1 MGVGIYLFVICRE
14 NTNTFI
20 GMVKV
25 ALQFFPFLI
34 ELIFA
39 LFQHLVVVDDLMT
52 DFSQFG
58 IGEIDFVV
66 IRLAVF
72 GRDDKFVQAGYGFPE
87 TICQI

>member
-1 MGVGIYLFVICRE
+1 
-14 NTNTFI
+14 
-20 GMVKV
+20 
-25 ALQFFPFLI
+25 
-34 ELIFA
+34 
-39 LFQHLVVVDDLMT
+39 MT

-87 TICQI
+87 TICLCGKLISVLNKEIRVVKNKSRMK

>member
-1 MGVGIYLFVICRE
+1 
-14 NTNTFI
+14 
-20 GMVKV
+20 
-25 ALQFFPFLI
+25 
-34 ELIFA
+34 
-39 LFQHLVVVDDLMT
+39 MT